1 MARSGA
7 SAASRVF
14 VAFLGAVVVITAVLV
29 ALLAWQAQA
38 TERAEA
44 EAVTLAVAHTI
55 AEMPEVADAVTGGD
69 DATATASLQPIAE
82 RIMDETPI
90 DFVTIMNTD
99 GVRLTHRDPAEIGRP
114 YLGTI

>member
-14 VAFLGAVVVITAVLV
+14 VAFLGAVVIITGVLV

-44 EAVTLAVAHTI
+44 EAVTLAVARTI
-55 AEMPEVADAVTGGD
+55 AEMPAVAEAVTGGT
-69 DATATASLQPIAE
+69 DASATEELQPI
-82 RIMDETPI
+82 
-90 DFVTIMNTD
+90 
-99 GVRLTHRDPAEIGRP
+99 HRHTCAHAD
-114 YLGTI
+114 